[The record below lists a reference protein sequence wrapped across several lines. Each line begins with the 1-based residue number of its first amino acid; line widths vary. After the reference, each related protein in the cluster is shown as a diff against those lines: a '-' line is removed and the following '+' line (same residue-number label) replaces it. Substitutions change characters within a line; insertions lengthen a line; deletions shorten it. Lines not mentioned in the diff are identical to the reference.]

1 MFKRITSIISAI
13 AVTISI
19 MPFSLKTIAADERT
33 SPNNAFVS
41 AEGTN
46 QIGDILSSE
55 LNSSL
60 AEQSEDQPYNII
72 SVDMDNNTAK
82 VEYEAEKD
90 CTLIVGIYSEDESR
104 LIASGNAEL
113 SCEEETID
121 VDINSSDFP
130 KYFCLKAYMI
140 DTETLRPLSDVY
152 ESSLYTEDMQ
162 RLSNQTINDFDEDRA
177 LNLDDDI
184 NTNFVVIK
192 ESVNMF
198 ESNSAILANADNEK
212 LVYTF
217 ESPDEKMTSLSVG
230 DIFTYKGEDDLLVI
244 KIADK
249 KQSDGAITF
258 YGEEISP
265 EDVFECIKIDYSS
278 DTAEFDNEEYE
289 ENQSNKQNENDVSRR
304 PAPKPAQIGGQM
316 TAFKQLKCVFVD
328 VNEETKSDVLNGEE
342 DNDDEDDDN
351 NEENKKNKRVVENKI
366 GISGSIS
373 FTVKADVKWLM
384 AFTHQYLKFELSYAA
399 KFELKYSN
407 SITAELKLPS
417 IEIINAGVVAIKI
430 DLYLV
435 GEINGSIEYSNTL
448 SGSIGIKA
456 EHKGIKYFSLDNI
469 SKHPKS
475 ESKFECKADTFI
487 GLKIKP
493 NIKVKAEVKVKFKG
507 MNLKVINLK
516 GCANVSAK
524 VGVRAKVANN
534 DPYIDTALGRIHEC
548 KICFEGDIS
557 AELSIGCEVSFRDW
571 KRARSFGP
579 YRKKITDFHYSQTFN
594 EFGFTKCG
602 HCQYRLAVEV
612 YDENGNPI
620 KYASVQCGG
629 GEGTTNEDGIVTM
642 FSERG
647 EQEIHV
653 SAYGYIDSNT
663 TININAP
670 IQTTVTL
677 YKKPDLGDNKKNVFN
692 YNGHSYCVFD
702 NVVNTFD
709 DAINYCHKLG
719 GYLLVIND
727 AKENAY
733 VYEKMTAQGI
743 DSAYFGYKDK
753 SSEGS
758 WKWLDRDSSYE
769 NWASGE
775 PNGKTSENYGMFYWK
790 FSDGKWNDGD
800 FDTHTVNGG
809 KAFICEWDYII
820 NPDDPT
826 QVTPKPVSRKLFPNI
841 DTDAYALNVMENE
854 SEIETNTIS
863 ASYSDLIPDEV
874 YNFYLVKSKETD
886 SVISSDNLFYITQ
899 AVADK
904 NGDLTINYAPIDEPN
919 AEKLLVGM
927 KGTDISKAKVIV
939 EDLKYT
945 GKEQFCKVNVTYEG
959 QELVK
964 GKDYYVCNDI
974 IAKECGDYSVF
985 IEGCGAYSGGITA
998 EYKVIQDDNESISSS
1013 EEGTDIS
1020 ANTTTTTITADTT
1033 SMTKAAT
1040 TTRITTSNGA
1050 TTILTSS
1057 AMTTSKGATTI
1068 ASAPVTTTGNGI
1080 TTTTTVPVMTTGNV
1094 STTTATVPVTTT
1106 GIATTTTISIVTP
1119 ITYTLGDVNNDKQI
1133 NAVDAS
1139 SVLAYYAMIST
1150 NQDGRFDEEQKL
1162 AADVNHDGL
1171 INAVDASNIL
1181 SYYAYV
1187 STTKETPMSME
1198 EYMKKN

>member
-33 SPNNAFVS
+33 SPNNASVS

-60 AEQSEDQPYNII
+60 AEQSKEQPYNII

-121 VDINSSDFP
+121 IDINSSDFP

-192 ESVNMF
+192 ESVTMF
-198 ESNSAILANADNEK
+198 ESNSAILANADDEK

-249 KQSDGAITF
+249 KHSDGTITF

-278 DTAEFDNEEYE
+278 DSAEFDNEEYE

-316 TAFKQLKCVFVD
+316 TDFKQLKCVFVD

-384 AFTHQYLKFELSYAA
+384 AFTHQYLKFELSYSA

-417 IEIINAGVVAIKI
+417 IKIFSAGVVSIKV

-456 EHKGIKYFSLDNI
+456 EHKGINNFSLDNI
-469 SKHPKS
+469 SKHPQS

-487 GLKIKP
+487 GLKIEP
-493 NIKVKAEVKVKFKG
+493 NVKVKVKVKAF
-507 MNLKVINLK
+507 NLKGVNVK
-516 GCANVSAK
+516 GCANVSAT
-524 VGVRAKVANN
+524 VGVRAKIANN
-534 DPYIDTALGRIHEC
+534 EPYIDTALGRIHEC
-548 KICFEGDIS
+548 QICFEGDIS
-557 AELSIGCEVSFRDW
+557 AELSIACEVSFCKW
-571 KRARSFGP
+571 KRSRSFGP

-594 EFGFTKCG
+594 EFGFTKCE

-612 YDENGNPI
+612 YDENGTPI
-620 KYASVQCGG
+620 KYASIQCGG
-629 GEGTTNEDGIVTM
+629 GEGTTNEDGIATM
-642 FSERG
+642 FSKRG
-647 EQEIHV
+647 EQVIHI
-653 SAYGYIDSNT
+653 SAYGYIDSDT
-663 TININAP
+663 TINMDAP
-670 IQTTVTL
+670 KQTAVTL
-677 YKKPDLGDNKKNVFN
+677 YKIPDLGDNKKNVFN
-692 YNGHSYCVFD
+692 FNGHSYCVFNINIDTVD
-702 NVVNTFD
+702 N
-709 DAINYCHKLG
+709 AIIYCHKLG

-727 AKENAY
+727 AEENAY
-733 VYEKMTAQGI
+733 VYEKMIAQGI
-743 DSAYFGYKDK
+743 DSAYFGYTDK
-753 SSEGS
+753 YSEGS
-758 WKWLDRDSSYE
+758 WEWLDRSSDYV
-769 NWASGE
+769 NWASNE
-775 PNGKTSENYGMFYWK
+775 PNGHESENYGMFYYK
-790 FSDGKWNDGD
+790 YNDGTWNDGCIG
-800 FDTHTVNGG
+800 HTIGG
-809 KAFICEWDYII
+809 HRAFICEWDYEII
-820 NPDDPT
+820 ADDPT
-826 QVTPKPVSRKLFPNI
+826 QVTPKPVNRRLIPDI
-841 DTDAYALNVMENE
+841 GTDADTLNVMEDE
-854 SEIETNTIS
+854 SEIDTDTIS
-863 ASYSDLIPDEV
+863 ASYSDLVPNEV
-874 YNFYLVKSKETD
+874 YNFYLVKTKDTD
-886 SVISSDNLFYITQ
+886 YVISSNNLLYITQ
-899 AVADK
+899 EAADE
-904 NGDLTINYAPIDEPN
+904 NGDLTIKYAPINNESN
-919 AEKLLVGM
+919 AEKLLIGM
-927 KGTDISKAKVIV
+927 NGTDISKANVSV
-939 EDLKYT
+939 EDLIYT
-945 GKEQFCKVNVTYEG
+945 GEEHFCKVNVIYDG
-959 QELVK
+959 QKLVK
-964 GKDYYVCNDI
+964 GKDYYVCNDF
-974 IAKECGDYSVF
+974 IAKECGNYTVF
-985 IEGCGAYSGGITA
+985 IEGCGEYSGGITA

-1057 AMTTSKGATTI
+1057 AMTTSKGPTTI
-1068 ASAPVTTTGNGI
+1068 ASAPATTTGNGI
-1080 TTTTTVPVMTTGNV
+1080 TTTTTVPVMTTGNGA
-1094 STTTATVPVTTT
+1094 TTTAIVPATTT
-1106 GIATTTTISIVTP
+1106 GIATTTTISIVVTP
-1119 ITYTLGDVNNDKQI
+1119 ITYTLGDVNKDGQI

-1139 SVLAYYAMIST
+1139 SVLVYYAMTST
-1150 NQDGRFDEEQKL
+1150 NKDGGYDEEQKL

-1181 SYYAYV
+1181 AYYAYI
-1187 STTKETPMSME
+1187 STTKEDILSMV

>member
-33 SPNNAFVS
+33 SPSNAFVS

-113 SCEEETID
+113 SCKKETIEI
-121 VDINSSDFP
+121 DINSSDFP
-130 KYFCLKAYMI
+130 KYYCLKAYMI

-162 RLSNQTINDFDEDRA
+162 RLSNQTINDFDEGRA

-192 ESVNMF
+192 ESVTMF
-198 ESNSAILANADNEK
+198 ESNSAILANADDEK

-249 KQSDGAITF
+249 KHSDGTITF
-258 YGEEISP
+258 YGEAISP

-384 AFTHQYLKFELSYAA
+384 AFTHQYLKFELSYSA

-417 IEIINAGVVAIKI
+417 IKIFSAGVVSIKV

-456 EHKGIKYFSLDNI
+456 EYKGINYFSLDNI
-469 SKHPKS
+469 SKHPQS

-487 GLKIKP
+487 GLKIEP
-493 NIKVKAEVKVKFKG
+493 NVKVKAF
-507 MNLKVINLK
+507 NLKGVNVK
-516 GCANVSAK
+516 GCANVSAT
-524 VGVRAKVANN
+524 VGVRAKIANN
-534 DPYIDTALGRIHEC
+534 EPYIDTALGRIHEC

-557 AELSIGCEVSFRDW
+557 AELSIACEVSFCKW
-571 KRARSFGP
+571 KRSRSFGP

-594 EFGFTKCG
+594 EFGFTKCE

-612 YDENGNPI
+612 YDENGTPI
-620 KYASVQCGG
+620 KYASIQCGG
-629 GEGTTNEDGIVTM
+629 GEGTTNEDGIATM
-642 FSERG
+642 FSKRG
-647 EQEIHV
+647 EQVIHI
-653 SAYGYIDSNT
+653 SAYGYIDSDT
-663 TININAP
+663 TINMDAP
-670 IQTTVTL
+670 KQTAVTL
-677 YKKPDLGDNKKNVFN
+677 YKISDLGDNKKNVFN
-692 YNGHSYCVFD
+692 FNGHSYCVFNINID
-702 NVVNTFD
+702 TVD
-709 DAINYCHKLG
+709 DAIIYCHKLG

-727 AKENAY
+727 AEENAY

-743 DSAYFGYKDK
+743 DSAYFGYTDK
-753 SSEGS
+753 YSEGS
-758 WKWLDRDSSYE
+758 WEWLDRSSDYV
-769 NWASGE
+769 NWASNE
-775 PNGKTSENYGMFYWK
+775 PNGHESENYGMFYYK
-790 FSDGKWNDGD
+790 YSDGTWNDGSIG
-800 FDTHTVNGG
+800 HTIGG
-809 KAFICEWDYII
+809 HRAFICEWDYEII
-820 NPDDPT
+820 ADDPT
-826 QVTPKPVSRKLFPNI
+826 QVTPKPVSRRLSPDIGTDVINVMEDESEI
-841 DTDAYALNVMENE
+841 DTD
-854 SEIETNTIS
+854 TIS
-863 ASYSDLIPDEV
+863 ASYSDLIPNEV
-874 YNFYLVKSKETD
+874 YNFYLVKTKDTD
-886 SVISSDNLFYITQ
+886 YVISSNNLLYITQ
-899 AVADK
+899 EAADE
-904 NGDLTINYAPIDEPN
+904 NGDLTIKYAPINNGAN
-919 AEKLLVGM
+919 AEKLLIGM
-927 KGTDISKAKVIV
+927 NGTDISKANVSV
-939 EDLKYT
+939 EDLRYT
-945 GKEQFCKVNVTYEG
+945 GEEQFCKVNVIYGG
-959 QELVK
+959 QKLVK

-974 IAKECGDYSVF
+974 IAKECGDYSVL

-998 EYKVIQDDNESISSS
+998 EYKVIPDDNESISSS

-1033 SMTKAAT
+1033 TMTKAAT

-1050 TTILTSS
+1050 TTT
-1057 AMTTSKGATTI
+1057 AA
-1068 ASAPVTTTGNGI
+1068 APITTTGNGATTTSKAPI
-1080 TTTTTVPVMTTGNV
+1080 TTTGNGAVTAATVTATTTGNG
-1094 STTTATVPVTTT
+1094 TTTTS
-1106 GIATTTTISIVTP
+1106 TTTTISIVTP
-1119 ITYTLGDVNNDKQI
+1119 ITYTLGDVNKDDQI

-1139 SVLAYYAMIST
+1139 YVLEDYARTST
-1150 NQDGRFDEEQKL
+1150 GKSSNFNDAQKK
-1162 AADVNHDGL
+1162 AADINNDKN
-1171 INAVDASNIL
+1171 INAVDASYIL
-1181 SYYAYV
+1181 SYYAYA
-1187 STTKETPMSME
+1187 STTKEKTLSLE
-1198 EYMKKN
+1198 EFMKKN

>member
-113 SCEEETID
+113 SCEKETIEI
-121 VDINSSDFP
+121 DINSSDFP
-130 KYFCLKAYMI
+130 KYYCLKAYMI

-192 ESVNMF
+192 ESVTMF
-198 ESNSAILANADNEK
+198 ESNSAILANADDEK

-249 KQSDGAITF
+249 KQSDGKITF
-258 YGEEISP
+258 YGEDISP
-265 EDVFECIKIDYSS
+265 EEVFECVKIDYSS
-278 DTAEFDNEEYE
+278 DSAEFDTEEDE
-289 ENQSNKQNENDVSRR
+289 ENQSKTQNENDSSMR
-304 PAPKPAQIGGQM
+304 PAPKPAPFNGQK
-316 TAFKQLKCVFVD
+316 TASKQLKYIFVD

-384 AFTHQYLKFELSYAA
+384 AFTHQYLEFELSYAA

-435 GEINGSIEYSNTL
+435 GEINGTIEYSNTL

-456 EHKGIKYFSLDNI
+456 EHKGINYFSLDNI

-620 KYASVQCGG
+620 KYASVKCGG

-647 EQEIHV
+647 EQVIHV
-653 SAYGYIDSNT
+653 SAYGYIASDT
-663 TININAP
+663 TINLDAP
-670 IQTTVTL
+670 KQTAVTL
-677 YKKPDLGDNKKNVFN
+677 YKLPDLGDHKKNVFN

-702 NVVNTFD
+702 NVVDTID
-709 DAINYCHKLG
+709 DAIIYCHKLG

-727 AKENAY
+727 AEENAY

-743 DSAYFGYKDK
+743 DSAYFGYTDK
-753 SSEGS
+753 NSEGS
-758 WKWLDRDSSYE
+758 WKWLDRSSDYV
-769 NWASGE
+769 NWAPNE
-775 PNGKTSENYGMFYWK
+775 PNGHESENYGMFYYK
-790 FSDGKWNDGD
+790 YNDGTWNDGCIG
-800 FDTHTVNGG
+800 HTIGG
-809 KAFICEWDYII
+809 HRAFICEWDYEII
-820 NPDDPT
+820 ADDPT
-826 QVTPKPVSRKLFPNI
+826 QVTPKPVNRRLIPDI
-841 DTDAYALNVMENE
+841 GTDADTLNVMEDE
-854 SEIETNTIS
+854 SEIDTDTIS
-863 ASYSDLIPDEV
+863 ASYSDLVPNEV
-874 YNFYLVKSKETD
+874 YNFYLVKTKDTD
-886 SVISSDNLFYITQ
+886 YVISSNNLLYITQ
-899 AVADK
+899 ETADE
-904 NGDLTINYAPIDEPN
+904 NGDLTIKYAPINNESN
-919 AEKLLVGM
+919 AEKLLIGM
-927 KGTDISKAKVIV
+927 NGTVISKANVSV
-939 EDLKYT
+939 EDLIYT
-945 GKEQFCKVNVTYEG
+945 GEEQFCKVNVIYDG
-959 QELVK
+959 QKLVK
-964 GKDYYVCNDI
+964 GKDYYVCNDF
-974 IAKECGDYSVF
+974 IAKECGNYTVF
-985 IEGCGAYSGGITA
+985 IEGCGEYSGGITA

-1013 EEGTDIS
+1013 EKGTDIS

-1057 AMTTSKGATTI
+1057 AMTTSNGATTI

-1080 TTTTTVPVMTTGNV
+1080 TTTTTVPV
-1094 STTTATVPVTTT
+1094 TTT
-1106 GIATTTTISIVTP
+1106 GIATTTTISIITP

-1181 SYYAYV
+1181 AYYAYI
-1187 STTKETPMSME
+1187 STTKEDILSME